1 MVRACGIGKALL
13 VVLALADARTHY
25 AATRRQRTL
34 ATLTALQHALAGNVS
49 SLQLLQ
55 TQSADFPMSSLT
67 EAGFESS
74 RVSDASVEAAL
85 HTTFAQDDWS
95 ADDQTPRRHRQDALQ
110 EALSAPRPEP
120 QPTAAPP
127 RAQASKH
134 TGLVGV
140 KSETL
145 EEVELSVQMARKA
158 QISTATAKAAAAA
171 AAAANAAATAAA
183 EVNSAVDR
191 EEEEERI
198 KKNAARLEAE
208 QGREAKD
215 REEDERTK
223 ELAAAADAAAVETS
237 QVLATQ
243 DKSPTDEAAHS
254 GLDAVLVLMGISPTD
269 DVRKAA
275 EHIVLPISVLVILV
289 VCVTNMLRAR
299 TNIPE
304 CFVAIIL
311 AAVFG
316 GILQHYDLSDKLTPE
331 ELSPLV
337 AKVIALVNLP
347 VIMFKCGWT
356 LRLKCAFSN
365 IGPVVGYGVVG
376 CFVSIVAVGTMI
388 LLTGPSGTNWHPI
401 GSAREAFAVA
411 ALISATDPVALRPL
425 FTKLSIDPKLDMI
438 VFGEGVLNSPLC
450 IAVFWLLNNA
460 RSDRGVAQGTFRAL
474 WYLVGSVILG
484 PVLGVVLTW
493 IYRAIRQHSLV
504 VVEVVYVFVS
514 CYLSYSLAEVLS
526 LSGIITT
533 MCTACLMGIYMRPL
547 MTLEGYTSATS
558 SVRAA
563 ASLADTLIFIM
574 VGLMVTLKYEGANMV
589 FGWALVLFCAV
600 SRLLVVY
607 PLTSAA
613 NFVARHVGAVGPEL
627 TSAHQVLI
635 WASGLRGG
643 IPLVLAL
650 ELNGWAKNRQVA
662 VGGTLTV
669 IMFMALIPG
678 GLMHFLVTDQRIVKH
693 AVYEM
698 LTYEQ
703 LTKIR
708 PAAGVGKYLQR
719 IHASL
724 HTLLVGD
731 DCLRLHVQ
739 RIAKTTQR
747 PGTAPL
753 EPRPGAV

>member
-1 MVRACGIGKALL
+1 V
-13 VVLALADARTHY
+13 
-25 AATRRQRTL
+25 
-34 ATLTALQHALAGNVS
+34 
-49 SLQLLQ
+49 
-55 TQSADFPMSSLT
+55 
-67 EAGFESS
+67 
-74 RVSDASVEAAL
+74 
-85 HTTFAQDDWS
+85 
-95 ADDQTPRRHRQDALQ
+95 
-110 EALSAPRPEP
+110 P
-120 QPTAAPP
+120 Q
-127 RAQASKH
+127 
-134 TGLVGV
+134 
-140 KSETL
+140 
-145 EEVELSVQMARKA
+145 
-158 QISTATAKAAAAA
+158 
-171 AAAANAAATAAA
+171 
-183 EVNSAVDR
+183 
-191 EEEEERI
+191 
-198 KKNAARLEAE
+198 
-208 QGREAKD
+208 
-215 REEDERTK
+215 
-223 ELAAAADAAAVETS
+223 
-237 QVLATQ
+237 
-243 DKSPTDEAAHS
+243 S
-254 GLDAVLVLMGISPTD
+254 GLDSVLVMLGISPTD
-269 DVRKAA
+269 DVRQAA
-275 EHIVLPISVLVILV
+275 EHVVLPTSVLVILV
-289 VCVTNMLRAR
+289 VCVTNILRAR

-337 AKVIALVNLP
+337 ARVIALVNLP

-356 LRLKCAFSN
+356 LRLKCAYSN
-365 IGPVVGYGVVG
+365 LGPVVGYGVAG
-376 CFVSIVAVGTMI
+376 CFLSIAVVGTLI
-388 LLTGPSGTNWHPI
+388 LMTGPSGSNWHPI
-401 GSAREAFAVA
+401 GSAREAFAIA

-460 RSDRGVAQGTFRAL
+460 SADRGVAQGTFRAL
-474 WYLVGSVILG
+474 WYVTGSLLLG
-484 PVLGVVLTW
+484 PFLGVVLTW
-493 IYRAIRQHSLV
+493 IFRAIRQHALV
-504 VVEVVYVFVS
+504 VVEVVYIFVS

-547 MTLEGYTSATS
+547 MTLEGFTSATS

-563 ASLADTLIFIM
+563 ASLADMLIFIM
-574 VGLMVTLKYEGANMV
+574 VGLMVTLKYEGANMA
-589 FGWALVLFCAV
+589 FGWSLLLFCAGARV
-600 SRLLVVY
+600 LVVY
-607 PLTSAA
+607 PMTSAA
-613 NFVARHVGAVGPEL
+613 NFICRHIGAVGPEL
-627 TSAHQVLI
+627 TSAHQLLI

-650 ELNGWAKNRQVA
+650 ELNDWAKNRQVA

-669 IMFMALIPG
+669 ITFMALIPG

-693 AVYEM
+693 AVYET

-731 DCLRLHVQ
+731 DCLKLHVQ
-739 RIAKTTQR
+739 RISKTAQR